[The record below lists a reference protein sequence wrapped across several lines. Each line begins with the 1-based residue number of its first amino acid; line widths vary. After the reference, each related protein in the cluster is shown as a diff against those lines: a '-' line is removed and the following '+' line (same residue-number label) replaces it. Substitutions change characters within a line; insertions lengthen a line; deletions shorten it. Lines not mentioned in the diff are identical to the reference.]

1 MEYEDRLTIPTPEGV
16 DLELTLAG
24 VGSRFASALLD
35 YLIQLAIIIALGL
48 VLGLGIGLSPGS
60 SGFAA
65 AVWIV
70 LSFLLFVGYDITF
83 EVLAA
88 GRTPGKRANGLRVVR
103 EDGGPVTFPISAAR
117 NVLRIIDILPG
128 MYLVGILAIL
138 ISRRNQRL
146 GDLAAGTLVVRERRA
161 MPPEPVRV
169 YAARTTV
176 PAPAWDTSAIDEVE
190 LAAVRSFLARRNG
203 LTDDARTQLAH
214 ELAAR
219 LQPKVG
225 GGAGLDAD
233 SPELFLERLVAA
245 KLGR

>member
-1 MEYEDRLTIPTPEGV
+1 
-16 DLELTLAG
+16 LAG
-24 VGSRFASALLD
+24 VGSRFAAALLD
-35 YLIQLAIIIALGL
+35 YLIQFAIIIALGL

-60 SGFAA
+60 NGFAA

-103 EDGGPVTFPISAAR
+103 EDGSSVTFPISAAR

-128 MYLVGILAIL
+128 MYLVGIVSIL
-138 ISRRNQRL
+138 ISHRNQRL

-161 MPPEPVRV
+161 LPPEPVRL
-169 YAARTTV
+169 YRAADARAAT
-176 PAPAWDTSAIDEVE
+176 APAWDTSAIDDVE
-190 LAAVRSFLARRNG
+190 LAAVRSFLARRHG
-203 LTDDARTQLAH
+203 LTDDARAHLAR
-214 ELAAR
+214 ELTAR

-225 GGAGLDAD
+225 GGVDAD

-245 KLGR
+245 KLAR

>member
-1 MEYEDRLTIPTPEGV
+1 M

-48 VLGLGIGLSPGS
+48 LLGLGLGLSPGS
-60 SGFAA
+60 DGFAA

-128 MYLVGILAIL
+128 MYLVGMLAIL
-138 ISRRNQRL
+138 ISGRNQRL
-146 GDLAAGTLVVRERRA
+146 GDLAAGTLVVRERQA
-161 MPPEPVRV
+161 LPPEPVRV
-169 YAARTTV
+169 FRAADASAAVT
-176 PAPAWDTSAIDEVE
+176 APAWDTSAIDDVE
-190 LAAVRSFLARRNG
+190 LAAVRSFLARRHG
-203 LTDDARTQLAH
+203 LTDDARAHLAG

-219 LQPKVG
+219 LRPKIG
-225 GGAGLDAD
+225 GGVDAD

>member
-35 YLIQLAIIIALGL
+35 YTIQGAIIVALAL
-48 VLGLGIGLSPGS
+48 VLGLGVGLGPAS
-60 SGFAA
+60 SGPAS

-70 LSFLLFVGYDITF
+70 LSFLLFVGYDVTF

-103 EDGGPVTFPISAAR
+103 EDGGPVTFPISAVR
-117 NVLRIIDILPG
+117 NVLRIVDILPG
-128 MYLVGILAIL
+128 MYLVGIVAVLVT
-138 ISRRNQRL
+138 RRNQRL
-146 GDLAAGTLVVRERRA
+146 GDLAAGTLVVRERRPVPA
-161 MPPEPVRV
+161 EPPRVRFD
-169 YAARTTV
+169 TV
-176 PAPAWDTSAIDEVE
+176 PAPSAAPAWDTSAIDDVE
-190 LAAVRSFLARRNG
+190 LAAVRSFLARRSD
-203 LTDDARTQLAH
+203 LTDDARVQVAT

-219 LQPKVG
+219 LRPKVG
-225 GGAGLDAD
+225 GSVEDDA
-233 SPELFLERLVAA
+233 PELFLERLAAA